1 VLEDV
6 GKIPPDTLAEI
17 AYKWGVL
24 YSAFVVVDITGGMG
38 ITTVRKMQE
47 LGYKNLYIDGVDS
60 MNIWAVNKGG
70 VDKIPGINFNN
81 KRVQIIAAFEEGV
94 RHKFKIRSVRL
105 YNEMNTF
112 VYINGRPDHQ
122 KGQHD
127 DLIMSIAMACYVGE
141 SSFTQVS
148 KNMNQAKVMMESWQV
163 NTNEMKQSA
172 AFDPILIENQQQPRK
187 QLTKDDYQNYS
198 WLFRG
203 M

>member
-1 VLEDV
+1 VD
-6 GKIPPDTLAEI
+6 LAN
-17 AYKWGVL
+17 KWK
-24 YSAFVVVDITGGMG
+24 YDPRIN
-38 ITTVRKMQE
+38 E
-47 LGYKNLYIDGVDS
+47 
-60 MNIWAVNKGG
+60 
-70 VDKIPGINFNN
+70 KIPGINFNA
-81 KRVQIIAAFEEGV
+81 KRVQIIATYEEYLRHGFKV
-94 RHKFKIRSVRL
+94 RSKRAL
-105 YNEMNTF
+105 GEMNTF
-112 VYINGRPDHQ
+112 VYVNGRPDHQ

-141 SSFTQVS
+141 SSFTQIS

-172 AFDPILIENQQQPRK
+172 AFDPISIENQQQPRK